1 MNNYETLN
9 VISMGK
15 EIESA
20 YPMYGLYAYGEGAL
34 LEQIKENTFT
44 GIPVLY
50 IPGENGF
57 HLFISPFSSRRGEDG
72 WYRYSSPLLVLI
84 Y

>member
-1 MNNYETLN
+1 
-9 VISMGK
+9 MGK

-34 LEQIKENTFT
+34 LDQIKENSFT

-50 IPGENGF
+50 IPGE
-57 HLFISPFSSRRGEDG
+57 
-72 WYRYSSPLLVLI
+72 
-84 Y
+84 

>member
-1 MNNYETLN
+1 MSPPSLFQLDILTLMNNYETLN

-57 HLFISPFSSRRGEDG
+57 HLLISSFIQ
-72 WYRYSSPLLVLI
+72 
-84 Y
+84 

>member
-1 MNNYETLN
+1 
-9 VISMGK
+9 MGK

-34 LEQIKENTFT
+34 LEQIKENSFT

-50 IPGENGF
+50 IPGA
-57 HLFISPFSSRRGEDG
+57 LSILILWVFI
-72 WYRYSSPLLVLI
+72 YMLLNLNFCNVRLWPNVKGVPSDV
-84 Y
+84 

>member
-1 MNNYETLN
+1 
-9 VISMGK
+9 MGK

-34 LEQIKENTFT
+34 LDQIKENSFT

-50 IPGENGF
+50 IPGAYSISILWV
-57 HLFISPFSSRRGEDG
+57 LFTF
-72 WYRYSSPLLVLI
+72 Y
-84 Y
+84 